1 GEGQGRGGVRGL
13 VSHVLPQPG
22 GGTDHSRPSGGCG
35 PPDRA
40 RRRARVCRLLGMA
53 DDDPY
58 LARLRT
64 ICLALPGAVEG
75 SSHGRPVFRTTK
87 AFVSYRY
94 GPKGGEHR
102 PDHTLVVLPDPE
114 DEAALRADE
123 RFFVPAYLGSAGWLG
138 TDLS

>member
-1 GEGQGRGGVRGL
+1 M
-13 VSHVLPQPG
+13 
-22 GGTDHSRPSGGCG
+22 T
-35 PPDRA
+35 
-40 RRRARVCRLLGMA
+40 

-87 AFVSYRY
+87 AFVNYRY

-138 TDLS
+138 TDLSDGGATAPDAVDWAEVAELVEASYRRTAPARLVRELDAGEAPA